1 MYNEQT
7 NEIYFPHII
16 PGHVLNG
23 KEHTFNNV
31 NAGIFP
37 IEKFNLVRNRFFGGN
52 VKNLGLIK
60 EYGFYAC
67 PHYLKTKIIVGFFID
82 DPSQITELGKKLI
95 KEKYPTVT
103 IIWEKLTA
111 APHRE
116 MTPEEVERKKE
127 MLKQVEKNGGNAQE
141 ASLATANELEGLLKA
156 QASGSTGKQVQI
168 LDGET
173 SRDKAPVVVKH
184 LGNKR

>member
-1 MYNEQT
+1 MYNAQT
-7 NEIYFPHII
+7 NEIYFPHLI
-16 PGHVLNG
+16 PGNVLGN

-67 PHYLKTKIIVGFFID
+67 PHYLKVKVIVGFFID
-82 DPSQITELGKKLI
+82 DPSQITELGKKLLQ
-95 KEKYPTVT
+95 EKYPTAT
-103 IIWEKLTA
+103 IVWEKITS

-116 MTPEEVERKKE
+116 MTPEEIEKKKE
-127 MLKQVEKNGGNAQE
+127 MIKEVVKNGGNAQE
-141 ASLATANELEGLLKA
+141 VSMATADELEGLLKA
-156 QASGSTGKQVQI
+156 QASGSTGKQIEVT
-168 LDGET
+168 DSTT
-173 SRDKAPVVVKH
+173 SKDRVPVVVKH